1 MHISNVSLYALEAL
15 CMYAFQILTD
25 SLTARCVR
33 IYTSF
38 QCTVNRDE
46 LLTSIHPSYGPSRFH
61 YLPQN
66 TVPTFES
73 NGVCTGEED
82 GDAIRMAFSKKQ
94 VEDRKTWLSNY
105 VPGTYLDQRNPL
117 IPYKEFIHKVRP
129 HFTPEDVRSMRHV
142 NLIQVP

>member
-1 MHISNVSLYALEAL
+1 MNFSHQYIQAMV
-15 CMYAFQILTD
+15 LTFIIF
-25 SLTARCVR
+25 LRT
-33 IYTSF
+33 
-38 QCTVNRDE
+38 QCP
-46 LLTSIHPSYGPSRFH
+46 PSKY
-61 YLPQN
+61 
-66 TVPTFES
+66 

-129 HFTPEDVRSMRHV
+129 F
-142 NLIQVP
+142 